1 MKINLQQDEPCKKKK
16 KKKHCKR
23 YLMQHVRDFYL
34 IKLEIADQTLRHF
47 SVIQEKNDKTKIIR
61 IKESIW
67 GKKKGSTKSNI

>member
-1 MKINLQQDEPCKKKK
+1 
-16 KKKHCKR
+16 
-23 YLMQHVRDFYL
+23 MQHVRDFYL